1 MFLNVA
7 LKVLNIDLTLH
18 RYSGAAWRTCHC
30 PVCGQ
35 ALGWQWTRDPP
46 GTRATLGTFGNPGTR
61 GIPETQDTRD
71 TRAEYSWVGLRLGRV
86 VDWSDSLLG
95 PLADLPQLVNSLG

>member
-1 MFLNVA
+1 MTGHS
-7 LKVLNIDLTLH
+7 DTWH
-18 RYSGAAWRTCHC
+18 GGEDTWYSDEETRVQWRTCHC

-35 ALGWQWTRDPP
+35 ALGWQWTRDIT
-46 GTRATLGTFGNPGTR
+46 GTRDTLDTR
-61 GIPETQDTRD
+61 GIPGTRD

-95 PLADLPQLVNSLG
+95 PLADLPQLLHSLG